1 LHKISIKSTFVK
13 NVLTL
18 MTGTTIA
25 QAIPLLISPLLTRL
39 YTPENFGL
47 LAIYMSLLSVVTVF
61 ATGRYELAIVLP
73 KIKIN
78 AIHLIILSIYITVFV
93 SFFAFILVYFF
104 SENISTMLHN
114 TEITY
119 WLWWIPISI
128 LSIGIFQSLNYW
140 CIKNKKF
147 KKIAHAKI
155 IQSLIYA
162 TVTIAVGFGGFGA
175 SGLILGLI
183 LSQVAMAIYLLQDNI
198 LHILLGIKT
207 ANSSKI
213 FSLAKEYKKMPLL
226 NLPNAFFD
234 NVRLS
239 GINILIGNFY
249 SNAVLGQFSLAWRM
263 VQAPFA
269 ILGGSISQVFFQK
282 LTETPPGELTNT
294 IYKILYK
301 LFLIAIIPFTLIFFY
316 SENIFGFVFGSN
328 WVIAGQIA
336 SVLSPWLFVN
346 FLTSPIASVFII
358 LNKQEIMLY
367 FSIIYMIIP
376 LSILYFLRDMEILHI
391 LSIINFSMA
400 FLLIIFILLV
410 LVYAKKYD
418 KLSIQGDA

>member
-1 LHKISIKSTFVK
+1 
-13 NVLTL
+13 

-47 LAIYMSLLSVVTVF
+47 LAIYMSLLSIVTVF

-162 TVTIAVGFGGFGA
+162 TVTIAVGVGGFGA

-183 LSQVAMAIYLLQDNI
+183 LSQVAMAVYLLQDNI
-198 LHILLGIKT
+198 LYILLGIRTTNKT
-207 ANSSKI
+207 KI

-226 NLPNAFFD
+226 NLPNAFVD
-234 NVRLS
+234 NIRLS

-249 SNAVLGQFSLAWRM
+249 SSAVLGQFSLAWRM
-263 VQAPFA
+263 IQAPFA

-282 LTETPPGELTNT
+282 LTETPPGELTQT

-301 LFLIAIIPFTLIFFY
+301 LFFIAIIPFTIIYFFSEDIFSF
-316 SENIFGFVFGSN
+316 IFGAN
-328 WVIAGQIA
+328 WTVAGKIA
-336 SVLSPWLFVN
+336 SILTPWLFIN
-346 FLTSPIASVFII
+346 FLTSPISSIFII
-358 LNKQEIMLY
+358 LNRQEIMLY
-367 FSIIYMIIP
+367 FSTVYMIVP
-376 LSILYFLRDMEILHI
+376 LSILYFFQDIEILQI
-391 LSIINFSMA
+391 LSIINVSMT
-400 FLLIIFILLV
+400 FLLILFILIV
-410 LVYAKKYD
+410 LIYAKKYD
-418 KLSIQGDA
+418 KLSLKEKE